1 MMDPEVLE
9 RIAARR
15 AELDGLEE
23 QLVKQLSEVRAER
36 DELAVAERVWQRM
49 SEQLADE
56 RTEAG
61 SPVVQVAGRAV
72 RLVPDRAPGVAESA
86 LPAEYQRILTAVRQA
101 SGPVSTRQIGE
112 VLGGDRGEGQA
123 GAVAR
128 EAHEAGRPRLAAQ
141 TPRREVHHPRVTR
154 PHSDGA

>member
-1 MMDPEVLE
+1 MMDPETQE

-23 QLVKQLSEVRAER
+23 QLVKQLAEVRAER

-56 RTEAG
+56 RAQAG

-72 RLVPDRAPGVAESA
+72 RVVPERGPGILESV
-86 LPAEYQRILTAVRQA
+86 LPAEYQRILAAVRA
-101 SGPVSTRQIGE
+101 AGSPVATRQIGE
-112 VLGGDRGEGQA
+112 ALGVDTGVRGKLEPLRGKLSKLADRSWL
-123 GAVAR
+123 
-128 EAHEAGRPRLAAQ
+128 HKRPDGKF
-141 TPRREVHHPRVTR
+141 TVR
-154 PHSDGA
+154 P

>member
-1 MMDPEVLE
+1 MMDPEIQE

-23 QLVKQLSEVRAER
+23 QLVKQLAEVRAER

-56 RTEAG
+56 RAQAG

-72 RLVPDRAPGVAESA
+72 RVVPERGPGVLESA
-86 LPAEYQRILTAVRQA
+86 LPAEYQRILAAVRA
-101 SGPVSTRQIGE
+101 AGSPVATRQIGE
-112 VLGGDRGEGQA
+112 ALGVDTGVRGKLEPLRGKLTKLADRGWL
-123 GAVAR
+123 
-128 EAHEAGRPRLAAQ
+128 HKRPDGKF
-141 TPRREVHHPRVTR
+141 TVR
-154 PHSDGA
+154 P